1 MPTPETTLITGIIG
15 SEEVIDSHATPTIRY
30 RVTVETDSG
39 QSVLWI
45 SKAALKQLAARFAT
59 LSGETDSE

>member
-1 MPTPETTLITGIIG
+1 
-15 SEEVIDSHATPTIRY
+15 
-30 RVTVETDSG
+30 VETDSG